1 MNIDLE
7 SITGALTLL
16 RDFERMEKLVGRI
29 EAVVANPLV
38 REFTTAI
45 RAITEKGRDGF
56 PNVTR
61 EFLQALQLLIE
72 HQNKSAQSIQR
83 TLKMENGGRLPPP
96 EPEDAEPEPNV
107 YNPDI
112 EQAKQE
118 AAEKRG
124 KKNPTRPRGTPQPI
138 MP

>member
-29 EAVVANPLV
+29 EAVVANPLI

-56 PNVTR
+56 PQVTR

-72 HQNKSAQSIQR
+72 NQNKSAQAIQR
-83 TLKMENGGRLPPP
+83 RLKVESGTPP

-124 KKNPTRPRGTPQPI
+124 EKKPTRPRGTPQPI
-138 MP
+138 MPP